1 MPNEQEITDNSLTE
15 LITSLGYSSVSDYQ
29 IAYNIPATG
38 IIDSA
43 TRRSLLSVRFCQLPE
58 LFSLEAAALSK
69 WGKKKISWRLS
80 SSATLPGFNALAL
93 TDVFTWA
100 FTQWSAVADLSFVS
114 TNSNQSADITITTGR
129 IDNPGNT
136 LAWSELP
143 SPNAIN
149 QQLTQK
155 FDSSEPFVFSA
166 NPPPSKIDLGA
177 VAVHEIGHA
186 LGLPH
191 APSSS
196 RALMAPVY
204 SPSIR
209 TPRDWD
215 IAEIQRRYGSPLP
228 SVPPVNPT
236 QPPAGSP
243 VTPLPYDPNQP
254 NSKIFPSGLVLPS
267 LAGYT
272 WIAVPNAWIP
282 PKQ

>member
-1 MPNEQEITDNSLTE
+1 MPNEQEITDESLIQ
-15 LITSLGYSSVSDYQ
+15 LITSLGYDSVSAYQ
-29 IAYNIPATG
+29 IDYNIPATNTL
-38 IIDSA
+38 DSA

-80 SSATLPGFNALAL
+80 AQANLPGFSLADL
-93 TDVFTWA
+93 SDVFKWA
-100 FTQWSAVADLSFVS
+100 FDQWTAVADIQFTQVAATSS
-114 TNSNQSADITITTGR
+114 DITITTGR

-143 SPNAIN
+143 SPNTTT

-191 APSSS
+191 APSNS
-196 RALMAPVY
+196 RSLMAPVY

-209 TPRDWD
+209 TPREWD
-215 IAEIQRRYGSPLP
+215 ISEIQRRYGSPLP
-228 SVPPVNPT
+228 SVPPTNPPTTPPVNPL
-236 QPPAGSP
+236 
-243 VTPLPYDPNQP
+243 TPLPYDPNQP
-254 NSKIFPSGLVLPS
+254 NRKIFPDSLVIPA

-272 WIAVPNAWIP
+272 WVAVPNAWIP
-282 PKQ
+282 KQ